1 MTYTIRCNGHVL
13 GTSAL
18 DFTQVVDG
26 HLSGWL
32 NPAADAL
39 DLLDAVAIGYAS
51 VRAWTLRGTVH
62 PNVNPYQQP
71 GYVLSAECQAISAA
85 VAVRLH
91 LVLAV
96 HHADGAEVPTCE
108 TVVQDMHVWPTLWRH
123 QETEGGAVSGGV
135 NDLEED
141 PCEWLDPAQRAQLE
155 AHVAHDYEM
164 WESMHADRLPDGDQG
179 DTDDEDVSWLARVD
193 AIASTDEPSRFQA
206 HVRLAN
212 RIDLASRLTPLALEA
227 K

>member
-1 MTYTIRCNGHVL
+1 MPGARAA
-13 GTSAL
+13 AL
-18 DFTQVVDG
+18 AVNLVRDF
-26 HLSGWL
+26 
-32 NPAADAL
+32 ADAL
-39 DLLDAVAIGYAS
+39 DLLDAVAIGYAP

-96 HHADGAEVPTCE
+96 HHAHGAEVPTCE

-123 QETEGGAVSGGV
+123 QETERGAVSGGV
-135 NDLEED
+135 NDLKED

-155 AHVAHDYEM
+155 AHVARDYEV
-164 WESMHADRLPDGDQG
+164 WKSMHADRLPDGDQG
-179 DTDDEDVSWLARVD
+179 DTDNEDVSWLARVD
-193 AIASTDEPSRFQA
+193 AIASTDEPSRSQV